1 MFTNYFRSLL
11 YFFLAFL
18 LVSCSHKVV
27 MIDQVIDGDTL
38 VISTGEKI
46 RLVQIDSPELSSRE
60 CHAEESKKALD
71 EILKPYLISSATTQ
85 SDLKTLEK
93 EIGVKLEQDSN
104 LDSID
109 RYGRQLAYVYVG
121 NMNVNIELVRI
132 GAAAP
137 YFYRGSKGAFA
148 EELERAADF
157 ARGNQLGIWKSCP
170 GFSYDPTKSI
180 ETGYS
185 TTVSQAVLLGSR
197 GDTAALG
204 KIQCSPDYRECVPP
218 YPPDYDCGDL
228 VNLGLIH
235 VLGSDP
241 HRLDRDGDG
250 LACESNAR

>member
-1 MFTNYFRSLL
+1 VVTQLFRGLI
-11 YFFLAFL
+11 YLAAALL
-18 LVSCSHKVV
+18 LVSCTNKLTMVSK
-27 MIDQVIDGDTL
+27 VIDGDTV
-38 VISTGEKI
+38 VIANGERV
-46 RLVQIDSPELSSRE
+46 RLVQIDSPELSSGE
-60 CHAEESKKALD
+60 CYAEESKKALD
-71 EILKPYLISSATTQ
+71 EILKAYLISSATTQ

-93 EIGVKLEQDSN
+93 DIGVKLEQDSN

-109 RYGRQLAYVYVG
+109 RYGRQLAYLYVG

-137 YFYRGSKGAFA
+137 YFYQGSKGTFA
-148 EELERAADF
+148 EELKSAADF

-185 TTVSQAVLLGSR
+185 TTVSQAALLGSR

-204 KIQCSPDYRECVPP
+204 KNQCSPDYRECVPT

>member
-1 MFTNYFRSLL
+1 VFTNYFRGLL
-11 YFFLAFL
+11 YLFLAIL
-18 LVSCSHKVV
+18 LASCSNKVV
-27 MIDQVIDGDTL
+27 LIDQVIDGDT
-38 VISTGEKI
+38 VVTSNGERV
-46 RLVQIDSPELSSRE
+46 RLVQIDSPEMSSGE
-60 CHAEESKKALD
+60 CYALESKNALD
-71 EILKPYLISSATTQ
+71 KILKPYMISSRTTE

-93 EIGVKLEQDSN
+93 ENGVKVEQDSN

-109 RYGRQLAYVYVG
+109 RYGRQLAYLYVG

-137 YFYRGSKGAFA
+137 YFYQGSQGAFA
-148 EELERAADF
+148 EELKSAADF